1 MRVFSPEKS
10 SAKGESLST
19 DGAEDLALEG
29 DADEA
34 VAADVAKAIN
44 RLGLEDAPKNN
55 EGDVEDVDDEFAMD
69 EDAVS
74 AAVVDGD
81 GEAKPTHS
89 RSGSGGSAPL
99 LSSEISSS
107 FELGQL
113 VFVVGHVAMKH
124 IVYLELVERELKRRK
139 EEQAARSELGCWLV
153 LCAVI
158 NAPLIFFSQGRWHR
172 WQEL

>member
-19 DGAEDLALEG
+19 DGVEDLALEG

-34 VAADVAKAIN
+34 VAADVTKAIN

-139 EEQAARSELGCWLV
+139 EEQAARRELGCWLV